1 MEDAVEA
8 AKLIVSAH
16 DDPNCSVHAYMKV
29 KNKALSVIGTVG
41 LARALLSSSERVK
54 ELEAMLERESRSLP
68 SEARRLAIEEAA
80 KVVEPTNGPPC
91 DCIALIDD
99 EWWVPRCDC
108 RNGGDSDE
116 AQSWCTSKNEARRI
130 RALIDRKE

>member
-54 ELEAMLERESRSLP
+54 ELEEALETFRGLV
-68 SEARRLAIEEAA
+68 SEGSMPRYMVTPGAVLNAVIEE
-80 KVVEPTNGPPC
+80 VVDP
-91 DCIALIDD
+91 AL
-99 EWWVPRCDC
+99 
-108 RNGGDSDE
+108 
-116 AQSWCTSKNEARRI
+116 RR
-130 RALIDRKE
+130 RSS

>member
-41 LARALLSSSERVK
+41 LARALISSSERVK
-54 ELEAMLERESRSLP
+54 ELEEALEWALAEIDVLSNRLVEFAYPQAMPMVGRQDQIERYVAARKALPTPRS
-68 SEARRLAIEEAA
+68 
-80 KVVEPTNGPPC
+80 
-91 DCIALIDD
+91 
-99 EWWVPRCDC
+99 
-108 RNGGDSDE
+108 
-116 AQSWCTSKNEARRI
+116 
-130 RALIDRKE
+130 